1 MNISDFMTVYAARVL
16 ACVQSAHVTGAS
28 GEGLDRDKAFLD
40 IADRFH
46 KAHAAGGKVI
56 MVGNGASAAMASH
69 QAFDYW
75 KNGKIRAMAM
85 NDAVLLTGSGND
97 FGYPRVF
104 SAPMEMFATKDDV
117 VVAISSSGKSEN
129 ILNAA
134 REGRRTGCFVVT
146 LSGFGTNNPLRSLG
160 DINIYLEN
168 PTYGQVE
175 LGHETILHSLLDWI
189 ISQEKV

>member
-1 MNISDFMTVYAARVL
+1 MKITDFMTVYAARVL
-16 ACVQSAHVTGAS
+16 ACVQSAHITGAG
-28 GEGLDRDKAFLD
+28 GEKLDRDKAFTD
-40 IADRFH
+40 IADKFH

-75 KNGKIRAMAM
+75 KNGKIRAMAL
-85 NDAVLLTGSGND
+85 NDSVMLTGSGND

-134 REGRRTGCFVVT
+134 KKGKEMGCFVVT
-146 LSGFGTNNPLRSLG
+146 LSGFGSDNPLRRLG
-160 DINIYLEN
+160 DINIYLAN

-189 ISQEKV
+189 INK